1 MSGFVYPN
9 CGGKSRIFKPT
20 TGGGKQLAKDLGVK
34 FLGSCF
40 LDIYPDSPA
49 SEAIMDVVDELR
61 DAIEGDSTSS
71 ADKGD

>member
-1 MSGFVYPN
+1 MSGFVCPN

-20 TGGGKQLAKDLGVK
+20 TGGGKQLAKDL
-34 FLGSCF
+34 
-40 LDIYPDSPA
+40 A